1 MGRLKET
8 RVATADVVW
17 SKGMGTSAFDLMRGP
32 IKTHG
37 IGAIS
42 VFLSV
47 SVYCWICLSLTLFLI
62 LSLTQASRPPLLGPV
77 VFDYFLLSAV

>member
-17 SKGMGTSAFDLMRGP
+17 SKRMGTSAFDLMCGP

-37 IGAIS
+37 TGAIS

-47 SVYCWICLSLTLFLI
+47 SVYCWIRLSLTLFHI
-62 LSLTQASRPPLLGPV
+62 LSLIQTSEPLLLGPSS
-77 VFDYFLLSAV
+77 F